1 MATVA
6 RYLPADA
13 IAKAAYDAGFRGEA
27 LKTAIA
33 VVYAESGGNELS
45 VNKNANGSEDWGLFQ
60 INSIHKDQIT
70 KAQALTA
77 LANAKYAFKLSKSGT
92 YWKPWVG
99 YTNGNYKQY
108 LPKAAIVAAD
118 VDKS

>member
-6 RYLPADA
+6 RYLPADV
-13 IAKAAYDAGFRGEA
+13 IAKAVYDAGFRGEA

-60 INSIHKDQIT
+60 INSIHKAKIT

-77 LANAKYAFKLSKSGT
+77 LANAKFAYTLSNKGT
-92 YWKPWVG
+92 RWSPWVG
-99 YTNGNYKQY
+99 YTNG
-108 LPKAAIVAAD
+108 
-118 VDKS
+118 